1 MNADIYTIS
10 TIYKI
15 CHNFIDGRSMNQ
27 FIQTVSQQKGK
38 IVQAIFEHLSMSLL
52 ALLIAV
58 LIAIPLAILV
68 AHRKRAAGALLQ
80 ITGVFQTIP
89 SLAILGLLIPFVGIG
104 VIPTIIALIVYAL
117 LPIFQNTYVGL
128 SEIDPALLEAA
139 DAFGMKRYQRLIRVE
154 LPLALPVIISGVRT
168 ALVFIIGTAT
178 LGGLIGAG
186 GLGTFILSGLTNYN
200 YNLVLIGALG
210 SALLAIVFSSLLG
223 YLSKR
228 RPRIAIGIL
237 VLLAV
242 GIGGVNFAQS
252 GVFDSSSKTKE
263 TVIISGKLGTEPN
276 ILDNIYADLIKSYR
290 PNIKVSLKE
299 NLGNTTFLFS
309 ALKDGKIDLYPEFT
323 GTVLESLVKTPKSI
337 SGKDLSA
344 QETYDHAKNLLNRQ
358 FGMTYA
364 KPSEFQDTYAIAV
377 KRDFAKKYH
386 LKTIADLSKV
396 EGVAKVAFDA
406 EFMARSDGFLGLK
419 STYDLNFSKVS
430 TVDNSLAYPAINSGK
445 ADIIDVYSTD
455 SGIKRYGLTVL
466 EDNKHLFPK
475 YQAAPLMKKSF
486 ADKHSDIVTIL
497 NKLNGKLTDEQM
509 REMNYQ
515 VDVKHKTAEKVA
527 LDFLKSEKLIK

>member
-1 MNADIYTIS
+1 
-10 TIYKI
+10 
-15 CHNFIDGRSMNQ
+15 MNQ
-27 FIQTVSQQKGK
+27 FLTTIAQQKGQ
-38 IVQAIFEHLSMSLL
+38 IIEAIFEHLSMSLL

-58 LIAIPLAILV
+58 IIAIPLAILV
-68 AHRKRAAGALLQ
+68 AHRRYAAGILLQ
-80 ITGVFQTIP
+80 VTGVFQTIP

-104 VIPTIIALIVYAL
+104 VVPTIIALIVYAL

-128 SEIDPALLEAA
+128 AEIDPALLEAA

-154 LPLALPVIISGVRT
+154 LPLALPVIISGIRT

-200 YNLVLIGALG
+200 YNLVLIGAIG
-210 SALLAIVFSSLLG
+210 SALLAIVFSALLG

-228 RPRIAIGIL
+228 RPRVAIGIL
-237 VLLAV
+237 VLLALV
-242 GIGGVNFAQS
+242 IGGVNLGQS
-252 GVFDSSSKTKE
+252 GIFNSSTKTKA
-263 TVIISGKLGTEPN
+263 TVVISGKLGTEPN
-276 ILDNIYADLIKSYR
+276 VLDNIYAGLIKEYD
-290 PNIKVSLKE
+290 PNVKVKLKE

-309 ALKDGKIDLYPEFT
+309 ALKSGKVDIYPEFT
-323 GTVLESLVKTPKSI
+323 GTVLEALVKTPKTI
-337 SGKDLSA
+337 AGKDLSA
-344 QETYDHAKNLLNRQ
+344 QATYENGKKLLAQQFNL
-358 FGMTYA
+358 TYS

-377 KRDFAKKYH
+377 KTSFAKKYD
-386 LKTIADLSKV
+386 LKTIGDLAKV
-396 EGVAKVAFDA
+396 EGTAKVAFDA
-406 EFMARSDGFLGLK
+406 EFMTRSDGFPGLK
-419 STYDLNFSKVS
+419 STYGLDFSKVS

-466 EDNKHLFPK
+466 SDDQHLFPK
-475 YQAAPLMKKSF
+475 YQAAPLMKTSF
-486 ADKHSDIVTIL
+486 ADKHPEIVNIL

-515 VDVKHKTAEKVA
+515 VDVQHKTAQEVA
-527 LDFLKSEKLIK
+527 QAFLKSEKLIK

>member
-1 MNADIYTIS
+1 
-10 TIYKI
+10 
-15 CHNFIDGRSMNQ
+15 MNQ
-27 FIQTVSQQKGK
+27 FLQTISQQKGE
-38 IVQAIFEHLSMSLL
+38 ILQAIFEHLSMSLL

-68 AHRKRAAGALLQ
+68 AHRRRAAGILLQ
-80 ITGVFQTIP
+80 VTGVFQTIP

-104 VIPTIIALIVYAL
+104 VVPTIIALIVYAL

-128 SEIDPALLEAA
+128 AEIDPALLEAA

-154 LPLALPVIISGVRT
+154 LPLALPVIISGIRT

-186 GLGTFILSGLTNYN
+186 GLGTFIMSGLTNYN

-228 RPRIAIGIL
+228 RPRVAIGIL
-237 VLLAV
+237 VLLALV
-242 GIGGVNFAQS
+242 IGGINLAQS
-252 GVFDSSSKTKE
+252 GLFDSSSKSKE
-263 TVIISGKLGTEPN
+263 SIVISGKLGTEPN
-276 ILDNIYADLIKSYR
+276 ILDNIYAGLIKEYD
-290 PNIKVSLKE
+290 PNVKVTLKE

-309 ALKDGKIDLYPEFT
+309 ALKDGKVDIYPEFT

-337 SGKDLSA
+337 ADKSLSA
-344 QETYDHAKNLLNRQ
+344 NETYENGKKLLSEQ
-358 FGMTYA
+358 FDMTYS

-377 KRDFAKKYH
+377 KTSFAKKYH
-386 LKTIADLSKV
+386 LKTIADLAKV
-396 EGVAKVAFDA
+396 EDTAKVAFDA
-406 EFMARSDGFLGLK
+406 EFMARSDGFAGLK
-419 STYDLNFSKVS
+419 STYGLDFSKLS

-466 EDNKHLFPK
+466 TDSKHLFPK
-475 YQAAPLMKKSF
+475 YQAAPLMKTSF
-486 ADKHSDIVTIL
+486 ADKNPEIVNIL

-509 REMNYQ
+509 RTMNYQ
-515 VDVKHKTAEKVA
+515 VDVQHKTAREVA
-527 LDFLKSEKLIK
+527 TQFLKSEGLVK